1 MYQVDLTIDRI
12 KSCLGTFLGAT
23 IRKNFDG
30 CNDRVRWAAGAA
42 SMKHTESVL
51 NN

>member
-23 IRKNFDG
+23 IRNFDG